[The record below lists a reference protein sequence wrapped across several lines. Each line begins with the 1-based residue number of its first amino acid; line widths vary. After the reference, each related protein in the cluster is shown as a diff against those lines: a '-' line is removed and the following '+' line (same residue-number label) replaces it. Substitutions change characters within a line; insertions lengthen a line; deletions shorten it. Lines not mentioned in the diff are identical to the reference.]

1 MLSLYR
7 VYTILTRSVLTCSS
21 FDTFKVFNQDIL
33 LRRFGAPRTPRLS
46 TKFIKNQ
53 TMTDNFKMVAKT
65 LKGLEA
71 VLADELRQLGAQD
84 VEPGRRM
91 VSFTG
96 DLAMLYK
103 ANLCCRTA
111 LRILKP
117 FYEFTASDPD
127 TLYDEVKKFDWS
139 TLLDPDKTFAIDT
152 VVNSES
158 FNHSRFVTYR
168 VKDAIA
174 DWFTDRYD
182 KRPGVRLTDADV
194 LINVHIL
201 GTQVTL
207 SLDSSGDSLHKRGW
221 RKAQTEAPI
230 NEVLAAGIILLSGYR
245 GDRPF
250 VDPMCGSGTFLVEAA
265 LIAANI
271 NPGVFRS
278 NFAFERWANFDA
290 ELFDSL
296 YNDDSQ
302 EREIQF
308 PIIGADIS
316 PAAVDI
322 ARRNLRAAGVAK
334 YVDIQVKPLARW
346 EEAPAAEGIIVTNPP
361 YGERISAPD
370 MEAFY
375 KSIGTVLKH
384 TFTGW
389 TAWIIGYKEEYFR
402 CIGLAPSEKI
412 SMLNGSL
419 DCELRQY
426 VMFAGNKRDF
436 RAAGGRL
443 KEDRPK
449 REDRPARRQGRSD
462 DRFEGG
468 GVKKSGFRRDRSDK
482 FSRGG
487 DKFGPRGGDKFAARK
502 GGFRDDRR
510 DERDKEEIE
519 NENPLARRRSLS
531 ALKWIES
538 NKSRQPSLPPQ
549 EGPIMRSRGWKKK
562 D

>member
-1 MLSLYR
+1 
-7 VYTILTRSVLTCSS
+7 
-21 FDTFKVFNQDIL
+21 
-33 LRRFGAPRTPRLS
+33 
-46 TKFIKNQ
+46 
-53 TMTDNFKMVAKT
+53 
-65 LKGLEA
+65 
-71 VLADELRQLGAQD
+71 
-84 VEPGRRM
+84 
-91 VSFTG
+91 
-96 DLAMLYK
+96 
-103 ANLCCRTA
+103 
-111 LRILKP
+111 
-117 FYEFTASDPD
+117 
-127 TLYDEVKKFDWS
+127 
-139 TLLDPDKTFAIDT
+139 
-152 VVNSES
+152 
-158 FNHSRFVTYR
+158 
-168 VKDAIA
+168 
-174 DWFTDRYD
+174 
-182 KRPGVRLTDADV
+182 
-194 LINVHIL
+194 
-201 GTQVTL
+201 
-207 SLDSSGDSLHKRGW
+207 LDSSGDSLHKRGW